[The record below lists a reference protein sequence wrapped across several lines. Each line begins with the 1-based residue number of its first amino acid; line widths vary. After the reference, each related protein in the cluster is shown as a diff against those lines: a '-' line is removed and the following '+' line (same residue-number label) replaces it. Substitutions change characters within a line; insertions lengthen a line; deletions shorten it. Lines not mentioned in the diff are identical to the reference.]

1 MPQCKTRYFGE
12 LENDGQGTVEFREGI
27 PGFENERLF
36 ILIERPDLKPLV
48 FMQSLAT
55 PGLCFLTL
63 PVFTVIPDYRLGLA
77 EADRSELDLPLQPVI
92 GRDVAC
98 LVIGNVGGDGTV
110 TVNLLA
116 PLVIHLKTRRAV
128 QAILSESGYTHD
140 YAIPDVPA
148 EQTAVA

>member
-12 LENDGQGTVEFREGI
+12 LEYDCQATVEFRGGI
-27 PGFENERLF
+27 PGFEDERLF
-36 ILIERPDLKPLV
+36 VLIERPDLKPLV

-63 PVFTVIPDYRLGLA
+63 PVFTVVPDYRLELLDV
-77 EADRSELDLPLQPVI
+77 DRCELDLPTNAVI
-92 GRDVAC
+92 GQDVAC
-98 LVIGNVGGDGTV
+98 LVIGTIREESV

-116 PLVIHLKTRRAV
+116 PLVIDLKTGRAV

-140 YAIPDVPA
+140 YAIPAVPA